1 MKMNFV
7 ACIFRGPKMD
17 DVAGYARVAEES
29 GFSHLAFADVP
40 NLSRDEHA
48 MMTVAAL
55 SPDRI
60 RIGQGV
66 TDPATFHPV
75 AIANATR
82 QHR

>member
-40 NLSRDEHA
+40 NLSQDEHA
-48 MMTVAAL
+48 MIYRGRAEPR
-55 SPDRI
+55 S
-60 RIGQGV
+60 
-66 TDPATFHPV
+66 HP
-75 AIANATR
+75 
-82 QHR
+82 HRAGRH